1 MPIGA
6 DISLQA
12 SGSTYQE
19 QKTYDI
25 GHLLPVGIYSFSV
38 NHAESTFTYTNAV
51 PQVSGFNSGVWLKYE
66 SLIRNYASGTCGKN
80 GNDLYVITGVTM
92 FARYG
97 DDKIQELNKNDYLK
111 GIRVPRAMWTVGCCV
126 SGTTVVG
133 NFAVVGNNRKDKKKV
148 KMTELS
154 VQDLQAF
161 ILKDLQ
167 ASPSGSS
174 ASSIQLFPGNT
185 PCADNANKIL
195 LSAKREGT
203 TLEGEPSTSKKIK
216 PNPTLT
222 PYSIM

>member
-1 MPIGA
+1 
-6 DISLQA
+6 
-12 SGSTYQE
+12 
-19 QKTYDI
+19 
-25 GHLLPVGIYSFSV
+25 
-38 NHAESTFTYTNAV
+38 
-51 PQVSGFNSGVWLKYE
+51 
-66 SLIRNYASGTCGKN
+66 
-80 GNDLYVITGVTM
+80 
-92 FARYG
+92 
-97 DDKIQELNKNDYLK
+97 
-111 GIRVPRAMWTVGCCV
+111 MWTVGCCV
-126 SGTTVVG
+126 SGTTVVD

-161 ILKDLQ
+161 ILKDVQ

-185 PCADNANKIL
+185 PCADNANKIP
-195 LSAKREGT
+195 LSTKREGT